1 MITAIVLSEDGA
13 ARVHLLLE
21 SLDINSGNLFDV
33 VVLHRSSGADFFNG
47 YAKTADFF
55 YQKHKDDYI
64 FPIRWVERKHKSLS
78 KDIMT
83 CLESSRDMVCL
94 FNDENI
100 LFKRPPSHK
109 NINTLF
115 EEYNPFCLSLR
126 LGNNTVIQ
134 NPYESNRYFA
144 EIPEEG
150 EFVLDQFLLWDA
162 SKVTPYTN
170 FAIPFS
176 SNGHIFKKDTLKKTL
191 EQSSTHDI
199 YELESEVQPFI
210 YEELYR
216 DFSSQMACPEYSVV
230 IHNSSSK
237 ISDENPINLGIDKHD
252 LNTRYLDGKT
262 IDIEHFVFDSI
273 SKPFED
279 FVLRFH

>member
-1 MITAIVLSEDGA
+1 M
-13 ARVHLLLE
+13 
-21 SLDINSGNLFDV
+21 
-33 VVLHRSSGADFFNG
+33 
-47 YAKTADFF
+47 
-55 YQKHKDDYI
+55 
-64 FPIRWVERKHKSLS
+64 
-78 KDIMT
+78 
-83 CLESSRDMVCL
+83 
-94 FNDENI
+94 
-100 LFKRPPSHK
+100 
-109 NINTLF
+109 
-115 EEYNPFCLSLR
+115 
-126 LGNNTVIQ
+126 
-134 NPYESNRYFA
+134 
-144 EIPEEG
+144 
-150 EFVLDQFLLWDA
+150 LDQFLLWDA

-176 SNGHIFKKDTLKKTL
+176 SNGHIFKKDTLEKTL

-237 ISDENPINLGIDKHD
+237 ISDENPIGLGIDKHD

-273 SKPFED
+273 SKPYED